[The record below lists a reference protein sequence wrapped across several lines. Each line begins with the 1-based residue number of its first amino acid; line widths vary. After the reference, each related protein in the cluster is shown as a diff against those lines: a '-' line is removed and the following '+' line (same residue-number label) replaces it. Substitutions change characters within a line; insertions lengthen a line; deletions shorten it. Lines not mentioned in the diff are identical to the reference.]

1 MIDSNSLSTCYDQT
15 RTGDGLKGQS
25 LHCQW
30 PFSFALLWLQQWGP
44 TLPATRSWMNSRTH
58 RPNRVS
64 LANVEVISRSEMW
77 RLMCIAFCQMLLPL
91 RYLSSTGP
99 RFRYWVPSGMID
111 PAVVDFDVRQIA
123 EKGFGGA
130 EYLE

>member
-1 MIDSNSLSTCYDQT
+1 MVRILSNDVATSL
-15 RTGDGLKGQS
+15 
-25 LHCQW
+25 
-30 PFSFALLWLQQWGP
+30 
-44 TLPATRSWMNSRTH
+44 
-58 RPNRVS
+58 
-64 LANVEVISRSEMW
+64 I
-77 RLMCIAFCQMLLPL
+77 
-91 RYLSSTGP
+91 SSTGP